1 MELNNA
7 FKPVKI
13 GSISDIEKNNNYK
26 KMINSILKNTFIF
39 TFFLISYYLYYLSLE
54 KCYEGADI
62 CCNKI
67 KWIKKKLTQEIASC
81 ALTSILFQL
90 LFYKIISRLHLIHLI
105 IVFIAFY
112 KYSHG
117 LVFHDHGYFN
127 FIGFIGISIIIII
140 FFLPMNGAIYFS
152 RKKNKKVLFYYILN
166 IITIFHL
173 IYQFS
178 NSNFIGCDD
187 WKYGLNN
194 SYIQNNITKYGCQI
208 IFPEKCPNKILKY
221 FQDITK
227 IKGIKC
233 QNSQQDGIKEILQNS
248 KSPYLDKNKTIKRVG
263 YPLLNKAP
271 AYFMDFPDNHNLLR
285 KYFLENLVDMENT
298 EILETVFKNQTPE
311 IQIDFTNS
319 SLGEMIINLNYNKTL
334 SEERKSKEK
343 NAIPY
348 SNNILVLYID
358 SVSRANSIRQ
368 LKKTTKFIEKFMSYE
383 GNNNK
388 EDQSSKFHSFQFL
401 KYHSFRHFT
410 PVNYPQI
417 YYGRI
422 REIGHITSINKYLK
436 NNGYITGQ
444 AIDICMRDNI
454 RMLHNIPK
462 DQGYDHAFLNCDPN
476 SKHFNE
482 NYIKCLYG
490 KILLYHLYEYGNQ
503 FWRKYKDNRKFL
515 NIVCNDG
522 HEGTLEAL
530 KYSDDIIYNFLNG
543 LFNDNLLKD
552 STIFL
557 LSDHGVGMPSV
568 YFYSLFYQLE
578 LRLPMLYIIVND
590 RKDISYNEQYMHI
603 NENQQT
609 FVTAYD
615 IYNTFINIIYG
626 DKYESN
632 SPKSHNGI
640 SLFKS
645 INPKPRKPSKY
656 FPTMSP
662 TACV

>member
-1 MELNNA
+1 M
-7 FKPVKI
+7 
-13 GSISDIEKNNNYK
+13 
-26 KMINSILKNTFIF
+26 
-39 TFFLISYYLYYLSLE
+39 
-54 KCYEGADI
+54 
-62 CCNKI
+62 
-67 KWIKKKLTQEIASC
+67 
-81 ALTSILFQL
+81 
-90 LFYKIISRLHLIHLI
+90 
-105 IVFIAFY
+105 
-112 KYSHG
+112 
-117 LVFHDHGYFN
+117 
-127 FIGFIGISIIIII
+127 
-140 FFLPMNGAIYFS
+140 
-152 RKKNKKVLFYYILN
+152 
-166 IITIFHL
+166 
-173 IYQFS
+173 
-178 NSNFIGCDD
+178 
-187 WKYGLNN
+187 
-194 SYIQNNITKYGCQI
+194 
-208 IFPEKCPNKILKY
+208 
-221 FQDITK
+221 
-227 IKGIKC
+227 
-233 QNSQQDGIKEILQNS
+233 
-248 KSPYLDKNKTIKRVG
+248 
-263 YPLLNKAP
+263 
-271 AYFMDFPDNHNLLR
+271 
-285 KYFLENLVDMENT
+285 
-298 EILETVFKNQTPE
+298 
-311 IQIDFTNS
+311 
-319 SLGEMIINLNYNKTL
+319 
-334 SEERKSKEK
+334 
-343 NAIPY
+343 
-348 SNNILVLYID
+348 
-358 SVSRANSIRQ
+358 
-368 LKKTTKFIEKFMSYE
+368 
-383 GNNNK
+383 
-388 EDQSSKFHSFQFL
+388 
-401 KYHSFRHFT
+401 
-410 PVNYPQI
+410 
-417 YYGRI
+417 
-422 REIGHITSINKYLK
+422 RE
-436 NNGYITGQ
+436 
-444 AIDICMRDNI
+444 NI

-662 TACV
+662 TECV

>member
-1 MELNNA
+1 
-7 FKPVKI
+7 
-13 GSISDIEKNNNYK
+13 
-26 KMINSILKNTFIF
+26 
-39 TFFLISYYLYYLSLE
+39 
-54 KCYEGADI
+54 
-62 CCNKI
+62 
-67 KWIKKKLTQEIASC
+67 
-81 ALTSILFQL
+81 
-90 LFYKIISRLHLIHLI
+90 
-105 IVFIAFY
+105 
-112 KYSHG
+112 
-117 LVFHDHGYFN
+117 
-127 FIGFIGISIIIII
+127 
-140 FFLPMNGAIYFS
+140 
-152 RKKNKKVLFYYILN
+152 
-166 IITIFHL
+166 
-173 IYQFS
+173 
-178 NSNFIGCDD
+178 
-187 WKYGLNN
+187 
-194 SYIQNNITKYGCQI
+194 
-208 IFPEKCPNKILKY
+208 
-221 FQDITK
+221 
-227 IKGIKC
+227 
-233 QNSQQDGIKEILQNS
+233 
-248 KSPYLDKNKTIKRVG
+248 
-263 YPLLNKAP
+263 
-271 AYFMDFPDNHNLLR
+271 MDFPDNHNLLR

-358 SVSRANSIRQ
+358 SVSRANSIRR
-368 LKKTTKFIEKFMSYE
+368 LKKTTKFIEQFMSYE

-388 EDQSSKFHSFQFL
+388 EDHSSKFHSFQFL

-530 KYSDDIIYNFLNG
+530 KYSDDIIYNF
-543 LFNDNLLKD
+543 
-552 STIFL
+552 
-557 LSDHGVGMPSV
+557 
-568 YFYSLFYQLE
+568 
-578 LRLPMLYIIVND
+578 
-590 RKDISYNEQYMHI
+590 
-603 NENQQT
+603 
-609 FVTAYD
+609 
-615 IYNTFINIIYG
+615 
-626 DKYESN
+626 
-632 SPKSHNGI
+632 
-640 SLFKS
+640 
-645 INPKPRKPSKY
+645 
-656 FPTMSP
+656 
-662 TACV
+662 